1 MSLGTRGWFL
11 RLVAIVVDVLLIGI
25 AFTSASADDRTR
37 TSGTAATVARQ
48 PSAISASGPQ
58 PSPVDRPSP
67 GSVFVVG
74 DSLTVGTEPFLAADV
89 RDRGWRLA
97 GVDARIGRPVA
108 EGLQILSARRASLP
122 HTVVI
127 ALGTND
133 LSADRAT
140 VTSWLESARAIL
152 GQRRIIWVNLCLAA
166 GLAPWLGAYRSINAS
181 LEAIAP
187 RYGIDVANWC
197 AYAHARGLTPGPD
210 HIHYTLA
217 GYRQRAWFYAAEIAG
232 VIRGRRGLAS

>member
-1 MSLGTRGWFL
+1 MSLGTRGWFV

-37 TSGTAATVARQ
+37 TSGAAATTAQ
-48 PSAISASGPQ
+48 QASAIPASGPQ
-58 PSPVDRPSP
+58 PSPVDRLRP

-89 RDRGWRLA
+89 RHRGWRLA

-108 EGLQILSARRASLP
+108 EGLQILNARKASLP

-133 LSADRAT
+133 LGADRAT
-140 VTSWLESARAIL
+140 VAKWLESARAIL
-152 GQRRIIWVNLCLAA
+152 AQRRIIWVNLCLAA
-166 GLAPWLGAYRSINAS
+166 DLAPWLGAYRSINAT
-181 LEAIAP
+181 LEAVAP
-187 RYGIDVANWC
+187 HYGIDVANWC
-197 AYAHARGLTPGPD
+197 AYAHAHGLTPGPD

-217 GYRQRAWFYAAEIAG
+217 GYRQRAWFYAATIAG
-232 VIRGRRGLAS
+232 VLRGSRGITS